1 MQCLQKIQYL
11 HTSGPPLELSGQKTP
26 LITTLNILSGTGKDG
41 GLEPVSGL
49 TVTAGECLAV
59 VGPTGSGKSE
69 LLSDIE
75 QFACG
80 DTLSGRKILLDG
92 KKPEQFGYGDGIV
105 AQLSQKTGFIMDGTV
120 ADFIRLHARSRGRER
135 TGIVRH
141 VLAMTNALCGEPVHP
156 ENRLQVLSGG
166 QSRALMIADI
176 ACISDAPVVLIDEI
190 ENAGIDKLKALAVL
204 MDGGKL
210 IIVSTHDPILTLMAG
225 RRVVMKQGAMSTLY
239 ETSREENRCLETLRD
254 LDAVLS
260 RSRNLLRKGQLMT
273 QGDLS

>member
-1 MQCLQKIQYL
+1 MPSLTTLQCLQINRP
-11 HTSGPPLELSGQKTP
+11 SLELSGRDTP
-26 LITTLNILSGTGKDG
+26 GISFLKILSGTGKDEAP
-41 GLEPVSGL
+41 EPVSGL

-75 QFACG
+75 QMASG
-80 DTLSGRKILLDG
+80 DTLSGRRVLLDG
-92 KKPEQFGYGDGIV
+92 TRPAHSGYEDGIA

-135 TGIVRH
+135 AGIVLH
-141 VLAMTNALCGEPVHP
+141 VLAITNSLCGEPVFP
-156 ENRLQVLSGG
+156 EHRLQVLSGG

-204 MDGGKL
+204 MEGGKL

-225 RRVVMKQGAMSTLY
+225 RRVVMKHGAMTILH
-239 ETSREENRCLETLRD
+239 ETSTEETRCLDTLRT
-254 LDAVLS
+254 LDVVIS
-260 RSRNLLRKGQLMT
+260 RTRNRLRNGQLLT

>member
-1 MQCLQKIQYL
+1 MPSLTTMQCLQINRP
-11 HTSGPPLELSGQKTP
+11 SLELSGRDTP
-26 LITTLNILSGTGKDG
+26 GISFLNILSGTGKDG
-41 GLEPVSGL
+41 APEPVSGL

-80 DTLSGRKILLDG
+80 DTLSGRRILLDG
-92 KKPEQFGYGDGIV
+92 KNPEQFGYENGIV

-135 TGIVRH
+135 AGIVLH
-141 VLAMTNALCGEPVHP
+141 VLAVTNSLCGEPVLREH
-156 ENRLQVLSGG
+156 RLQVLSGG

-204 MDGGKL
+204 MAGGKL

-225 RRVVMKQGAMSTLY
+225 KRVVMKHGAMTTLY
-239 ETSREENRCLETLRD
+239 ETSPEETRCLDTLRE
-254 LDAVLS
+254 LDEVLARTRNRL
-260 RSRNLLRKGQLMT
+260 RSGQLLT